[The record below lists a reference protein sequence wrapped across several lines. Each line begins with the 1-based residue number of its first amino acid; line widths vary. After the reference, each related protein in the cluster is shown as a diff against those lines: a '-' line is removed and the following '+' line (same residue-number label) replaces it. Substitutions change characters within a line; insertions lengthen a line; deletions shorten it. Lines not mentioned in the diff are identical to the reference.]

1 MSGISSDHHVL
12 LSSVAYNRYM
22 LITNEQFGI
31 LIFGQ
36 SADRTNV
43 IAEIF
48 ADFCVNGTSTIKYYQ
63 IPSFLGIKKY
73 KNKDNHILIELGIWG
88 SYNIV
93 SLFDY
98 LTYHIYNE
106 GEIDLSEW
114 SEL

>member
-12 LSSVAYNRYM
+12 LSSVAYNRYV
-22 LITNEQFGI
+22 LITNEKIGI
-31 LIFGQ
+31 FIFGQ
-36 SADRTNV
+36 SADRTNI

-48 ADFCVNGTSTIKYYQ
+48 ADFFYNGSPTIRYYQ
-63 IPSFLGIKKY
+63 LPSFLGIKKY

-98 LTYHIYNE
+98 LTYQ
-106 GEIDLSEW
+106 L
-114 SEL
+114 